1 MDVNSMY
8 MKLRYAQRQMIA
20 AAGTKAHST
29 WKAIVRELDANIR
42 ALTVCETVSA
52 SA

>member
-1 MDVNSMY
+1 MDIDSLY
-8 MKLRYAQRQMIA
+8 LKLRFSQRQMIRS
-20 AAGTKAHST
+20 AGTAAHST
-29 WKAIVRELDANIR
+29 WKMIVRELDAKIR